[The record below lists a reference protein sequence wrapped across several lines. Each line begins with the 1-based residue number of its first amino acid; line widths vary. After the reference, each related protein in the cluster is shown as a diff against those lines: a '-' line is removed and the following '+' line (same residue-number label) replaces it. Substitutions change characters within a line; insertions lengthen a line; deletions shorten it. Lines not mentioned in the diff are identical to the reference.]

1 METTQIGRA
10 YGCPGRDLN
19 PGLGLSPTREGA
31 SREAHILDRTRRPVG
46 VAGAP
51 RLPDVRGVPYTLRNF

>member
-1 METTQIGRA
+1 
-10 YGCPGRDLN
+10 
-19 PGLGLSPTREGA
+19 
-31 SREAHILDRTRRPVG
+31 